1 MNLMEKIN
9 NWTQNGYAGNHLQSN
24 AKWAPHHGS
33 YGFLGGLDSG
43 AKLTTIRK
51 VGEAAN
57 FQGSKEMW
65 EREGTDAKRKKGKDF
80 EGLKEWER
88 DWRNPYIEGKEQD
101 VEDKAWN
108 IGTAGEG
115 EGVGGSGYTFMGEE
129 YDVGLIESAYEQ
141 AEKDIEIAEDVKAQA
156 EIDYEQG
163 LEDTEAQYRRDLTS
177 MLRDKSGVTASG
189 MTSMLESAGA
199 EAQAGYA
206 YSGPVEQRKAVE
218 AADTR
223 ADMSD
228 LMTAKY
234 DLTEKKRQDIVDIEE
249 AWSGPEGAQQA
260 YEQSLTAAEDA
271 KLQAA
276 SDMDALVT
284 DTMETLDKLD
294 IKVENIG
301 MEDEALETLYTK
313 SSGGGATD
321 LWKNIVERST
331 YSNTLN
337 KIRGLREGYENVR
350 SDVLAGDYFSKK
362 GE

>member
-1 MNLMEKIN
+1 MNKLLENIN
-9 NWTQNGYAGNHLQSN
+9 NWIQNGPSGNYLFRGTTAWNPARGQ
-24 AKWAPHHGS
+24 
-33 YGFLGGLDSG
+33 YGFMGAAKGSELG
-43 AKLTTIRK
+43 TIRR
-51 VGEAAN
+51 VG
-57 FQGSKEMW
+57 KEDQPAKKKW
-65 EREGTDAKRKKGKDF
+65 SAEGTDARTAAPKDF
-80 EGLKEWER
+80 QGMGEWER
-88 DWRNPYIEGKEQD
+88 DWRDPYREGKEQLI
-101 VEDKAWN
+101 EDKAWN
-108 IGTAGEG
+108 IAEVGAGEG
-115 EGVGGSGYTFMGEE
+115 MGGSDFIFMGDELKF
-129 YDVGLIESAYEQ
+129 GLAEDAYEQ
-141 AEKDIEIAEDVKAQA
+141 AEQDIILAEDIKDQA
-156 EIDYEQG
+156 KIDYEQG
-163 LEDTEAQYRRDLTS
+163 LEDTEAQYRRYLSS

-234 DLTEKKRQDIVDIEE
+234 DLTEKKRQDMIDIEE

-260 YEQSLTAAEDA
+260 YEDALSAAETDKLAASSEMDDLLTATMKVLTDADTEVVEEGQKDETTEDLYLSSSTGTA
-271 KLQAA
+271 K
-276 SDMDALVT
+276 
-284 DTMETLDKLD
+284 
-294 IKVENIG
+294 G
-301 MEDEALETLYTK
+301 
-313 SSGGGATD
+313 

-337 KIRGLREGYENVR
+337 KIRGLKEGYETAR